1 MENKQRLGS
10 ATVAF
15 LLGAVA
21 GGVAALLLAPQSG
34 AETRNRLK
42 RGARDLREKGADLT
56 HRGEER
62 VQTVTGVIK
71 DAVSDA
77 KHSYRDEIE
86 KQRDSRTAS
95 GHEIKRSVETDLTGT
110 KPRIGAQS

>member
-1 MENKQRLGS
+1 MENNQRRGS

-15 LLGAVA
+15 LIGAVA

-42 RGARDLREKGADLT
+42 RGARDLREKGADLKL
-56 HRGEER
+56 RGEER
-62 VQTVTGVIK
+62 AATVTSVIR

-77 KHSYRDEIE
+77 KHSYRDEID
-86 KQRDSRTAS
+86 KQRESRAAS
-95 GHEIKRSVETDLTGT
+95 GHETKRSVETDLGGI
-110 KPRIGAQS
+110 KPRTGAQS